1 MCKFHSIMY
10 GLRFWSK
17 ITIHTLGKLCRQRML
32 LAGVALLCLFLP
44 LCLGPAAETALS
56 QGISFSGITLAIVG
70 PEGSSVPEEA
80 EKLLSN
86 MRDVSQYCQVR
97 AMSRQE
103 ALDALEDGEITA
115 VMVLPEGFVSGVMY
129 GTNPDLELIVPDDRP
144 FEALLTL
151 WVAQSA
157 SDMLS
162 AVQSGIYAVIDQYN
176 ASPAP
181 DLTQDEVI
189 AQINLRYINW
199 TLNRQGMFRTSSVSA
214 TELLPVGLH
223 YGLSLLSFLML
234 AVVPFFTPVFSGKWL
249 NAQMRFRCTK
259 RSWIGFYLCG
269 IGACFVVMVAL
280 LNAAQLVLV
289 KGNLIDTLGAS
300 AVCSLFCAA
309 YAAVCCLIT
318 GNTRNCG
325 VLTFPAA
332 LVFLFLSGGILPPV
346 LMPPMLHRFMDLS
359 PITWLRNTLA
369 VPGGE
374 LYPDQSMAETLLLW
388 SAILLTVGGLL
399 YFHRT
404 MRGKEYAA

>member
-1 MCKFHSIMY
+1 
-10 GLRFWSK
+10 
-17 ITIHTLGKLCRQRML
+17 ML

-44 LCLGPAAETALS
+44 LCLAPAAEAALS
-56 QGISFSGITLAIVG
+56 KGVSFSGITLAIVG
-70 PEGSSVPEEA
+70 PEGSSVPAEA

-103 ALDALEDGEITA
+103 ALESLDDGSITA
-115 VMVLPEGFVSGVMY
+115 IMVLPEGFVSGVMY

-162 AVQSGIYAVIDQYN
+162 AVQSGIYAVIDQHN
-176 ASPAP
+176 ASPASN
-181 DLTQDEVI
+181 LTQDQVI

-199 TLNRQGMFRTSSVSA
+199 TLNRQSMFRTSSVSA

-223 YGLSLLSFLML
+223 YGLSLLGYLML
-234 AVVPFFTPVFSGKWL
+234 AVVPFFTPIFSGRWL
-249 NAQMRFRCTK
+249 STQKRFRCTK
-259 RSWIGFYLCG
+259 RSWVGFYLCG
-269 IGACFVVMVAL
+269 IGACFAVIFTL
-280 LNAAQLVLV
+280 LTTAQLILV
-289 KGNLIDTLGAS
+289 KGDVIQTLWAS
-300 AVCSLFCAA
+300 AACGLFCAA
-309 YAAVCCLIT
+309 YTAVCCLAT

-325 VLTFPAA
+325 ILSFPAA

-346 LMPPMLHRFMDLS
+346 LMPPMLQGFLDLS
-359 PITWLRNTLA
+359 PITWLRNTMA

-374 LYPDQSMAETLLLW
+374 LYPDQSMAGTLLLW
-388 SAILLTVGGLL
+388 AVILLTVGGLL
-399 YFHRT
+399 YLHRT
-404 MRGKEYAA
+404 TTGKEEAA